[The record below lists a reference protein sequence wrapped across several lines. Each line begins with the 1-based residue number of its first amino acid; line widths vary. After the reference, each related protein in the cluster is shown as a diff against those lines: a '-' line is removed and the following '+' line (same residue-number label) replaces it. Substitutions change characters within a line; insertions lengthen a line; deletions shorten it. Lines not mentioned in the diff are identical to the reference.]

1 MEPDEGA
8 GSEATFEAV
17 LGTAQAGAETALK
30 SAAGVTRELRKA
42 RAAASSGQVR
52 ELRRA
57 LSAASEVGGE
67 LSAAIRDLR
76 SEFDFDENAYLAS
89 GEYAKELLAM
99 AAERGLSMFE
109 EDDRLLSYPSIVKIV
124 AGDAAIEIDRKRERR
139 LRPSVLV
146 DLLLARQSRP
156 PKFKAEQFL
165 ESLAGGYELVV
176 ARAGKQPGTVARL
189 QDIWTVLTLLP
200 NQAKE
205 YTRQEFAR
213 DLYLLDQSGVRTT
226 KNGRAMRLHA
236 SSGTRTP
243 GVLTTVARTGQQ
255 QLYWGVSFTGQA
267 AR

>member
-1 MEPDEGA
+1 ME
-8 GSEATFEAV
+8 SEARFEAV
-17 LGTAQAGAETALK
+17 MSTAQAGAEVALK
-30 SAAGVTRELRKA
+30 SAGGVTRELRKA
-42 RAAASSGQVR
+42 RAAAASGQVR

-57 LSAASEVGGE
+57 LSAAAEMAGD
-67 LSAAIRDLR
+67 LTSAVHDTQ
-76 SEFDFDENAYLAS
+76 SSFDFDESAYLSS
-89 GEYAKELLAM
+89 GEYAKELLAL

-146 DLLLARQSRP
+146 DLLLTRQSRP
-156 PKFKAEQFL
+156 PKFKAEPFL
-165 ESLAGGYELVV
+165 ESLASGYDFVV
-176 ARAGKQPGTVARL
+176 AKSGKQPGTVARL
-189 QDIWTVLTLLP
+189 QEIWTVLTLLP
-200 NQAKE
+200 GQSRE

-213 DLYLLDQSGVRTT
+213 DLYQLDLNGVRTT

-255 QLYWGVSFTGQA
+255 QVYWGVSFTDQA
-267 AR
+267 SR